1 MLEEGQQPISSSLN
15 LLSEF
20 RVVPGGTCAD
30 VPKTSSLSQSNVKRG
45 KYLNMMVVSR
55 LPFICKYDE
64 WEFLTPRFEGKILK
78 WSMAAVL
85 KR

>member
-1 MLEEGQQPISSSLN
+1 MEEGQQPISNSLN

-20 RVVPGGTCAD
+20 RVVPGGICAD
-30 VPKTSSLSQSNVKRG
+30 IPRTPSPSQSNVKRG

-64 WEFLTPRFEGKILK
+64 WEFLTSRFEGKILNII
-78 WSMAAVL
+78 MVNGNCA
-85 KR
+85 